1 MDSQQFD
8 VTKQFFLAVSLVRQ
22 HTIVLWWLVFIGLVN
37 TATTLIDNTE
47 LSRVLGI
54 LSFTLSICSTPVIYG
69 IYYELIEDVYSSIF
83 KIIKSYIL
91 PYLWLLVRMYLPVLF
106 VAGIPMILNP
116 QSAGGGYF
124 HIILVSFSLIY
135 IYVLPFFYFTGRQ
148 QGAISIGI
156 TFLMRNLSASTPLI
170 LTVLLLET
178 TLLIIQFNKE
188 ALLAR
193 STYLFTILDFSTYLI
208 ASIIDFILFIVLILI
223 LKMNSGKNIKRLTGT
238 TISK

>member
-1 MDSQQFD
+1 MDSQRFD
-8 VTKQFFLAVSLVRQ
+8 ITKQFFLAVSLVRQ

-37 TATTLIDNTE
+37 TATTLIENTE

-69 IYYELIEDVYSSIF
+69 IYYELIEDIYSSIS
-83 KIIKSYIL
+83 KIVKSYIL
-91 PYLWLLVRMYLPVLF
+91 PYLWLLVRMYLPVIFL
-106 VAGIPMILNP
+106 AGLPMILSP

-135 IYVLPFFYFTGRQ
+135 LYVLPFFYFTGRQ

-156 TFLMRNLSASTPLI
+156 TFLMRHFSASTPLI

-178 TLLIIQFNKE
+178 SLLIVQYNKE

-193 STYLFTILDFSTYLI
+193 SIYLFSILDFSTYLI

-223 LKMNSGKNIKRLTGT
+223 LKNEFGKKSSND
-238 TISK
+238 

>member
-8 VTKQFFLAVSLVRQ
+8 DTKQFFLAVILVRQ
-22 HTIVLWWLVFIGLVN
+22 HTIVLWWLECIGLVN
-37 TATTLIDNTE
+37 KATTLIDNTE

-106 VAGIPMILNP
+106 VAGIPMILSP

-223 LKMNSGKNIKRLTGT
+223 LKNEFGKKHQ
-238 TISK
+238 TINRDND

>member
-8 VTKQFFLAVSLVRQ
+8 ITKQFILAVSLVRQ
-22 HTIVLWWLVFIGLVN
+22 HTIVIWWLVFIGLVN
-37 TATTLIDNTE
+37 TATTLIDNIE

-54 LSFTLSICSTPVIYG
+54 SSFILSICSTPVIYG
-69 IYYELIEDVYSSIF
+69 IYYELIEDIYSSIS

-91 PYLWLLVRMYLPVLF
+91 PYLWLLVRMYLPVMF
-106 VAGIPMILNP
+106 VAGIPMILSP

-135 IYVLPFFYFTGRQ
+135 IYVLPFFYFTGKQ
-148 QGAISIGI
+148 QGAITIGI
-156 TFLMRNLSASTPLI
+156 TFLMKNLSASTPLI

-178 TLLIIQFNKE
+178 TLLIIQYNKE

-193 STYLFTILDFSTYLI
+193 STYLFTILDFSTYFI

-223 LKMNSGKNIKRLTGT
+223 LKNEFGKKTSND
-238 TISK
+238 

>member
-116 QSAGGGYF
+116 QSAGGSYF

-223 LKMNSGKNIKRLTGT
+223 LKNEFGKKHQ
-238 TISK
+238 TINRDND